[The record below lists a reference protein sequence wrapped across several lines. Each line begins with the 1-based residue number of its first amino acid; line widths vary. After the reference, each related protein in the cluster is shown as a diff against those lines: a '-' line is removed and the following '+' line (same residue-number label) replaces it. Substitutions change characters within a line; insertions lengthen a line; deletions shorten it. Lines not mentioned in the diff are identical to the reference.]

1 MSKKN
6 NIIAFIV
13 IGALGTL
20 MHFVYEWSG
29 ENPIVGVF
37 APINESIWEHQ
48 KLLFF
53 PALVYFAAEYFSF
66 GKRIQNYIAASALGI
81 FSGIAFIIT
90 VFYLYSGILG
100 YSVDAVNILLFFA
113 GVLVTLIIRN
123 IIIKNRIMQSP
134 KANCVS
140 LIALAAVALLFGI
153 WTFYPPKISLF
164 IPDLS

>member
-81 FSGIAFIIT
+81 FLGIAFTIT

-140 LIALAAVALLFGI
+140 LTALAAVAVLFGI
-153 WTFYPPKISLF
+153 WSFYPPKISLF